1 MSTLKCRCGSDDKI
15 RFESSVMIRIADGK
29 PHICLGA
36 EVATIPAESTPEPS
50 REEYQKIHDKV
61 WKFSVEEAAKV
72 SELDAIGKNI
82 LSQVFYKKNMDMLI
96 HSKGVVEK

>member
-1 MSTLKCRCGSDDKI
+1 
-15 RFESSVMIRIADGK
+15 MIRIADGK

-36 EVATIPAESTPEPS
+36 EVATIPVESIEPS

-61 WKFSVEEAAKV
+61 WRFAVEEAAKV

-96 HSKGVVEK
+96 HSKRLVEK